1 MLLNLWK
8 CCEWTSWNERY
19 VSFITEHLVN
29 RTKGFDERTSRT
41 NLNCEFQKK
50 KRKSKAFEIW
60 KEDRQVF
67 GLLVG
72 RAFNIKQAQ
81 QMLSYKKVSNDE
93 MWLIDEIASIRAL
106 KLWKAYSKFTDSVLR
121 FIIPPLEL
129 DNLMV
134 EVINDVYLVTFTN
147 AGILMPE
154 VQVVYL

>member
-1 MLLNLWK
+1 
-8 CCEWTSWNERY
+8 
-19 VSFITEHLVN
+19 
-29 RTKGFDERTSRT
+29 
-41 NLNCEFQKK
+41 
-50 KRKSKAFEIW
+50 
-60 KEDRQVF
+60 
-67 GLLVG
+67 
-72 RAFNIKQAQ
+72 
-81 QMLSYKKVSNDE
+81 MLSYKKVSNDE